1 MDASQQLGDRGPA
14 IVVGAGGMVG
24 QAVVR
29 KFIQNS
35 ECTVFALDIRFP
47 ASSFAHA
54 RVRER
59 EVDATSKESLFAVRD
74 EISRDFPAPTVLVN
88 CQGRFSIEDFDKIE
102 NDSWNAHL
110 AVNLTSIF
118 LTTSTF
124 APGMRAAGR
133 GAIVNVASGAGEM
146 GSRRPA
152 SHYAAAKGGVIAFSK
167 SVARELAPF
176 GVRVNVVSPGPLDT
190 DMYGDETTRAA
201 GAALTLV
208 NRLGSADE
216 VAEAIFYLA
225 SPGAG
230 FVIGAVLR
238 INGGVLL

>member
-1 MDASQQLGDRGPA
+1 V
-14 IVVGAGGMVG
+14 IIVGAGGMVG

-29 KFIQNS
+29 RFLETS
-35 ECTVFALDIRFP
+35 DSTVFAIDVRFP
-47 ASSFAHA
+47 AGSLSHP

-59 EVDATSKESLFAVRD
+59 RVDATSRAALMGVRD
-74 EISRDFPAPTVLVN
+74 EISGDGSAPAVLVN
-88 CQGRFSIEDFDKIE
+88 CQGRFSVENFDEIDI
-102 NDSWNAHL
+102 DSWNIHL
-110 AVNLTSIF
+110 AINLTSVF
-118 LTTSTF
+118 LATSLF
-124 APGMRAAGR
+124 APAMKAAGR
-133 GAIVNVASGAGEM
+133 GAVVNVASGAGEM

-190 DMYGDETTRAA
+190 DMYGDKSTRAA

-208 NRLGSADE
+208 NRLGSAEE
-216 VAEAIFYLA
+216 VADAILYLA

-230 FVIGAVLR
+230 FVIGEVLR
-238 INGGVLL
+238 VNGGVLL

>member
-1 MDASQQLGDRGPA
+1 MDDSRQQGTPGPV

-29 KFIQNS
+29 RFVETS
-35 ECTVFALDIRFP
+35 DRTVFAIDVRFP
-47 ASSFAHA
+47 TNSLSHP

-59 EVDATSKESLFAVRD
+59 QVDATSKEALIGVRAEVAKD
-74 EISRDFPAPTVLVN
+74 GLAPTVLVN
-88 CQGRFSIEDFDKIE
+88 CQGRFTIE
-102 NDSWNAHL
+102 NFDDIEVDSWNTHL
-110 AVNLTSIF
+110 AINLTSVF
-118 LTTSTF
+118 LATSIF
-124 APGMRAAGR
+124 APAMKAAGG
-133 GAIVNVASGAGEM
+133 GAVVNVASGAGEM

-190 DMYGDETTRAA
+190 NMYGDESTRAA
-201 GAALTLV
+201 GASLTLV
-208 NRLGSADE
+208 NRLGSAEE
-216 VAEAIFYLA
+216 VADAIFYLA

-238 INGGVLL
+238 VNGGVLL